1 MLATCGLASSLLALL
16 IWIIDVKGYRKW
28 SVFFES
34 FGVNPLFMYVLGGV
48 LGILFGTVSF
58 PWDGGSITIHGFL
71 YKVLLMPVFGETG
84 GSLAYAL
91 LFVAINWCIGY
102 QLYKRK
108 IYIKI

>member
-1 MLATCGLASSLLALL
+1 M
-16 IWIIDVKGYRKW
+16 
-28 SVFFES
+28 FFES

-48 LGILFGTVSF
+48 LSILFGCISF
-58 PWDGGSITIHGFL
+58 PWNGGSISIHGFL
-71 YKVLLMPVFGETG
+71 YKTTLVPLFGETG

-91 LFVAINWCIGY
+91 IFIAINWCIGY